1 MGWYSRA
8 WGQFFKILNPD
19 GKIIFLLPF
28 ANFFLLLLLFVFK
41 FISSKKKDSMSDKNA
56 IANLY
61 NGKIFLVISLFYY
74 PLAQLFCLQS
84 LCSLFSVFS
93 TYQLKVGIKL
103 PQ

>member
-1 MGWYSRA
+1 MGLYSRA

-28 ANFFLLLLLFVFK
+28 ANSFLLLLFVFK
-41 FISSKKKDSMSDKNA
+41 FISSIKKDSMSDKNA
-56 IANLY
+56 IANWPD
-61 NGKIFLVISLFYY
+61 GKIFLVISLFYY

-84 LCSLFSVFS
+84 LCSLISVFR